1 MKIGLESEYAMI
13 AVAYVAQHSEDGLI
27 KAITISK
34 TYDIPHEYF
43 LKVMQKLSK
52 ANVLKSKR
60 GLGGGFTL
68 AKPAKEISLL
78 EIIEA
83 IKGPSLPISFLSKQ
97 TKNAPFAVNIEQVCN
112 DATAKAQSRFGKT
125 TIAKMIG

>member
-1 MKIGLESEYAMI
+1 M
-13 AVAYVAQHSEDGLI
+13 
-27 KAITISK
+27 
-34 TYDIPHEYF
+34 
-43 LKVMQKLSK
+43 KVMQKLSK

-83 IKGPSLPISFLSKQ
+83 IKGPSLPVSFLSEQ
-97 TKNAPFAVNIEQVCN
+97 TKKAPFAVNMEQVFN
-112 DATAKAQSRFGKT
+112 EAASKVKARFQKA
-125 TIAKMIG
+125 TIAKMIR